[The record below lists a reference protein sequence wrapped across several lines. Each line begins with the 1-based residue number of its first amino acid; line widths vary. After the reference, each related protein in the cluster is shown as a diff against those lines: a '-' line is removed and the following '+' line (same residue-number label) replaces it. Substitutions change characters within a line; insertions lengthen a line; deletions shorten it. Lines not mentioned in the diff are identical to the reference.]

1 MTAPHFGHQRL
12 LRALPS
18 ASSAI
23 QQLSAKRRE
32 LEWELASVRA
42 LRRMPRFAPCRHLVH
57 PAPPNAAHTHAHLPP
72 AWCSSCFGSIC
83 GFLLWIKSRRCSS
96 CWLHTTTFP
105 RAPAPPHRPSPHALL
120 QRLSTLL
127 TSTLQAMARYV
138 GPGDGPGDKSSG
150 SGLDKAAMA
159 DSAVSL
165 AVWLVVGGGGV
176 DWWWG

>member
-1 MTAPHFGHQRL
+1 MVQFMLWEAFAVRYPVDQGPPLLLVLAPHH
-12 LRALPS
+12 
-18 ASSAI
+18 
-23 QQLSAKRRE
+23 
-32 LEWELASVRA
+32 
-42 LRRMPRFAPCRHLVH
+42 
-57 PAPPNAAHTHAHLPP
+57 HLPP
-72 AWCSSCFGSIC
+72 
-83 GFLLWIKSRRCSS
+83 
-96 CWLHTTTFP
+96 
-105 RAPAPPHRPSPHALL
+105 RAPPPHRPSPHALL

-176 DWWWG
+176 D